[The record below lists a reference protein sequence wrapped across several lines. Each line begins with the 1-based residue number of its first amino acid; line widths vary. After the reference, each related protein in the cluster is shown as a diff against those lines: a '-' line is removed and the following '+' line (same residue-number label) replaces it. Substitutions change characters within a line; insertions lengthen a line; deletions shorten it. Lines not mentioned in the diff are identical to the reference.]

1 MIDKFKI
8 IIFKCILLNIFLL
21 ITITAYILNTVI
33 NKNTNKNITNKF
45 TDTHDIIINN
55 ILSKEINEDINKDFL
70 EWIYKSYGH
79 KAIVKLN
86 NEISNNTYSKNSW
99 HNITG
104 NSYLVLKDLFNN
116 YYDNINNYKIINKTG
131 DVTLDFIGD
140 VSLADNWYVMPKY
153 DERNKKI
160 FGILSE
166 DTINEL
172 TKADITIA
180 NNEFTI
186 SDRGTKMP
194 GKAYTFRA
202 SPKRIP
208 IYEEMGVD
216 LLTLANNHVY
226 DFGEIAFNDMI
237 DSLNEYNM
245 PYIGAGKNINEAKKP
260 YYFIINGYKIS
271 FVNATRAEKLILT
284 PEATNTTSGVF
295 RCYDPTNF
303 INLIK
308 EEKEKSDYVIALI
321 HWGREDSHYLEQVQK
336 DTSKQYIDAGADA
349 IIGSHAHVLQGI
361 EFYKN
366 KPIIYNLG
374 DFIFNSE
381 SKETGIF
388 QIKLL
393 NDGNMNYKFIPAYQS
408 NEYTKILYNDE
419 KQKVINNMNS
429 WSINA
434 IIDNDGIIKEK

>member
-1 MIDKFKI
+1 
-8 IIFKCILLNIFLL
+8 
-21 ITITAYILNTVI
+21 
-33 NKNTNKNITNKF
+33 
-45 TDTHDIIINN
+45 
-55 ILSKEINEDINKDFL
+55 
-70 EWIYKSYGH
+70 
-79 KAIVKLN
+79 
-86 NEISNNTYSKNSW
+86 
-99 HNITG
+99 
-104 NSYLVLKDLFNN
+104 
-116 YYDNINNYKIINKTG
+116 
-131 DVTLDFIGD
+131 
-140 VSLADNWYVMPKY
+140 
-153 DERNKKI
+153 
-160 FGILSE
+160 
-166 DTINEL
+166 
-172 TKADITIA
+172 
-180 NNEFTI
+180 
-186 SDRGTKMP
+186 MP

-226 DFGEIAFNDMI
+226 DFGKTAFNDMI
-237 DSLNEYNM
+237 DSLNEYNI
-245 PYIGAGKNINEAKKP
+245 PYIGAGKNIDEAKKP

-295 RCYDPTNF
+295 RCYDPTAF

-321 HWGREDSHYLEQVQK
+321 HWGREDSHYLEQVQI

-393 NDGNMNYKFIPAYQS
+393 NNGNMDYKFIPAYQS
-408 NEYTKILYNDE
+408 NEYTKILYDDK
-419 KQKVINNMNS
+419 KQQVINNMNL

-434 IIDNDGIIKEK
+434 IIDNDGNIKEK